1 MRTILA
7 GTALLAGVL
16 AAAPAMAQNF
26 NGPYVGVQGGW
37 SEEIARNPRTDLGVV
52 PLDATRD
59 SATLGVFAGY
69 DHQYSDKIVIGAE
82 GSFNFNTKDNLRSSA
97 AASDVTIDPK
107 YSLDITARAGYL
119 VTPKTLVYV
128 RGGYANERFR
138 TTIAQAAGSASAAQ
152 NRDGWLVGAGVER
165 IIIPHVSGRVEY
177 RYTDFSKD
185 GGQFDRHQV
194 LAGVAYRF

>member
-1 MRTILA
+1 MRSILA
-7 GTALLAGVL
+7 SSALLASALV
-16 AAAPAMAQNF
+16 AAPAMAQDF

-37 SEEIARNPRTDLGVV
+37 SEQVARNPRTDLGVA

-59 SATLGVFAGY
+59 SATFGVFAGY
-69 DHQYSDKIVIGAE
+69 DHQYADKVVAGVE
-82 GSFNFNTKDNLRSSA
+82 GSFNFNTKDNLRTTTA
-97 AASDVTIDPK
+97 ATDVTIDPK
-107 YSLDITARAGYL
+107 YSFDITARAGYL
-119 VTPKTLVYV
+119 VNPRTLVYV

-138 TTIAQAAGSASAAQ
+138 TTLAEAGGSASIAQ

-185 GGQFDRHQV
+185 GGKFDRHQV
-194 LAGVAYRF
+194 LAGLAYRF